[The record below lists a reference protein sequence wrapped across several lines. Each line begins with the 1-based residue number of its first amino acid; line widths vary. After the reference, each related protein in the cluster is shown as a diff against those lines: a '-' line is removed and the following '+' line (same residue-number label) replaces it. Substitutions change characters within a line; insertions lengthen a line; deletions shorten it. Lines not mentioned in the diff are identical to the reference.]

1 MCTYKKSSY
10 AAKRNF
16 YTYKKSS
23 YAHIKRV
30 ALPQYGTFLQYGTLF
45 VKQDYIVTNKKVFE
59 ASFAFKNNLFAL
71 LALIKK

>member
-30 ALPQYGTFLQYGTLF
+30 ALPQYGTLF
-45 VKQDYIVTNKKVFE
+45 VKQDYIVTNKKYLKQVLHL
-59 ASFAFKNNLFAL
+59 KITYLHYL
-71 LALIKK
+71 L

>member
-30 ALPQYGTFLQYGTLF
+30 ALPQYGTLF